1 MFKFGTQHNKKIEEI
16 IDLLPQNGKVLDLGC
31 GMGGNSIFLAEK
43 GFKVTCIDKDKEA
56 ISHIKEQNPN
66 INALHGDILKFNF
79 PNDKYDLVLILNVL
93 NFFSLENA
101 VLIINKIIDSL
112 KIGGFLYLQVFSK
125 DDPGNKND
133 NKSVCFFDKE
143 ELKGFLTGLK
153 IIELEDFKMKDD
165 HPPEGEH
172 EHSIIRILARK

>member
-79 PNDKYDLVLILNVL
+79 QEKKYNLVLALNVL
-93 NFFSLENA
+93 HFFNSKDIK
-101 VLIINKIIDSL
+101 LIINISSL
-112 KIGGFLYLQVFSK
+112 SPPLDRLDRHF
-125 DDPGNKND
+125 KNFY
-133 NKSVCFFDKE
+133 STF
-143 ELKGFLTGLK
+143 
-153 IIELEDFKMKDD
+153 
-165 HPPEGEH
+165 
-172 EHSIIRILARK
+172 